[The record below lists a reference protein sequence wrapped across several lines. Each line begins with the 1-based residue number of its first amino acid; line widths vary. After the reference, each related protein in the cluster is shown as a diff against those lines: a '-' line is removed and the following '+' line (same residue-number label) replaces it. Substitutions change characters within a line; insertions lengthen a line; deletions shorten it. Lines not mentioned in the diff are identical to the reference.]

1 MNFEIEDPGIPIPEN
16 SVMKN
21 HSNEPLDRTNCH
33 ATKASEKKNT
43 YTILAPKARAAV
55 RIITSEFT

>member
-16 SVMKN
+16 SVMRN
-21 HSNEPLDRTNCH
+21 HFNEPLDRTKCH
-33 ATKASEKKNT
+33 ATKASEKNT